1 MGSPGRSAVE
11 HQQVQSRSTWGAR
24 GEHGKEKAG
33 ERKMRFLQ
41 NLVSYWLN
49 RALTDTLANSRGFQR
64 LAIRMDQFLSE
75 FKPSEFTKAFREE
88 MTKSFREEQMRN
100 K

>member
-1 MGSPGRSAVE
+1 
-11 HQQVQSRSTWGAR
+11 
-24 GEHGKEKAG
+24 
-33 ERKMRFLQ
+33 MRFLQ

-100 K
+100 KKF